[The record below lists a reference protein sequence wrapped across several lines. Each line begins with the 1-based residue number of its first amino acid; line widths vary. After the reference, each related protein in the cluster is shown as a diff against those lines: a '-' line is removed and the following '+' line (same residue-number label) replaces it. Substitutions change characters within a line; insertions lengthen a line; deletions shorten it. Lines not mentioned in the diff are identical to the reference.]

1 MNTKKHFL
9 FWSLAVLALFLSF
22 RSAVGEEPAQPEF
35 RSRMIWNGA
44 KHCAFTDIIQ
54 FKGKFYCTFRESSVG
69 HIPGKKTGEGDGV
82 VRVLCSADGEKW
94 DSVALL
100 QRDTFDLRDAKLS
113 ETPDGR
119 LMVLMGGSIY
129 VDQRLVGRIVQ
140 VSFSDENGQN
150 FSAPKNLEI
159 DPAIRSDVDWL
170 WRVTWHEGV
179 GYGVIY
185 QPVSPDWKVYL
196 VKTTD
201 GVHYQNVTELD
212 VPGRPNEATVRFAP
226 TGEMQVLV
234 RREADDRGAYFGTAK
249 APFTDWTFVNCGT
262 SLGGPNFIYLPDG
275 RILAGGRVNGR
286 TGIGFLEKDGHF
298 NLLSILPSA
307 GDNSYPGFTIRDG
320 KLYVTYYSS
329 HEGSTAIFLSV
340 IPLEELK

>member
-1 MNTKKHFL
+1 MMKLKKHFL

-22 RSAVGEEPAQPEF
+22 RPAAGEEPAQPEF
-35 RSRMIWNGA
+35 QSRMIWNGA

-150 FSAPKNLEI
+150 FSAPTNLEI

-185 QPVSPDWKVYL
+185 QPVSPDWKVFL

-201 GVHYQNVTELD
+201 GVHYQNVTALD

-234 RREADDRGAYFGTAK
+234 RREADDRGA
-249 APFTDWTFVNCGT
+249 
-262 SLGGPNFIYLPDG
+262 DG
-275 RILAGGRVNGR
+275 LA
-286 TGIGFLEKDGHF
+286 
-298 NLLSILPSA
+298 
-307 GDNSYPGFTIRDG
+307 
-320 KLYVTYYSS
+320 
-329 HEGSTAIFLSV
+329 
-340 IPLEELK
+340 